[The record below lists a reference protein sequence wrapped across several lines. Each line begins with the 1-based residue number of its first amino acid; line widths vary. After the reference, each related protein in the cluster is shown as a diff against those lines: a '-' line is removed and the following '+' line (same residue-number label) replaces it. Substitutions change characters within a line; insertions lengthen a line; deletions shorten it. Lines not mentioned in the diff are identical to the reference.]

1 MPAKPIPDGFHTM
14 TPYLFAEGAPR
25 LVEFISKA
33 FHGEVIYRKERSDG
47 SIMHATMRI
56 GDSMLM
62 LAEATSEFGPM
73 PTSVYLYVPDCD
85 TVYRQA
91 LEAGGV
97 SVFGIMTLP
106 SGERYGGVKDP
117 CGNIW
122 WVATHVEDLSPE
134 EQEKRWKEFHR

>member
-1 MPAKPIPDGFHTM
+1 V

-33 FHGEVIYRKERSDG
+33 FHGEVIYRKERLDG
-47 SIMHATMRI
+47 SVMHATMRI

-62 LAEATSEFGPM
+62 LAEATSEFGEM

-97 SVFGIMTLP
+97 SVFDIMTLP

-122 WVATHVEDLSPE
+122 WVATHVEDVPPD
-134 EQEKRWKEFHR
+134 EQKRRWKEFKMPQVNSGPKKA